1 MKMIIDSALSRSRA
15 TLLALLVILIAGG
28 IAYVDI
34 PKEADPD
41 IDIPLIYIL
50 LKHDGISPEDS
61 ERLLLQP
68 VESSLRSIEGVK
80 EVRSSAYESGASIV
94 LEFDAGFDAEKAIT
108 DVREKVDLAKTSL
121 PSETKEPKIKEINF
135 SLFPVLVVTL
145 SGNIPERTLL
155 ALARSLRDEIGSIN
169 TVLDAK
175 LTGNR
180 KELIEVIIDPTLLE
194 SYDLDSITILQI
206 IARSNL
212 LVTAGT
218 LDAGHGRFPIKVP
231 GLYEN
236 ISDILT
242 QPIKVHDGAV
252 VTIGDVANV
261 KRTFKDRDSIA
272 RLSGEPSI
280 GLEISK
286 RSGENIIDTIQ
297 SVREKVFQQ
306 SQHWPNE
313 IKVTFSQDRSV
324 HIHRMLKDLQ
334 NNVISAILL
343 VMIIIVGTLGWRSGL
358 LVGIAIP
365 GSFLLGILVLATLGF
380 SINIV
385 VLFSLILSVGMLV
398 DGAIVVTEF
407 ADRQMTNGL
416 PKKDAY
422 RVAANRMAGPII
434 ASTAT
439 TLAAFMPLIFWPGM
453 VGEFMK
459 FLPITL
465 IAILTASLLMA
476 LVFIPTLGSKIGKP
490 NTLIAVRGATTTGS
504 LPGSIGRSDRFTGF
518 YLQILEL
525 ALKSPAKIILLAL
538 FTLVA
543 VQYTYITKGN
553 GVQFFPDIEPDT
565 AKIYVHAR
573 GNLST
578 EEKAAL
584 VYHIE
589 REVLKIDEFK
599 SIYTFVGKLQGGG
612 QNIPKDVIGTIQL
625 EFKDWAKR
633 RPAEVILAEIKSQ
646 ASKYA
651 GILVTFVELQKG
663 PPTGKPIKLLI
674 KSNNVAD
681 LNNATETIRNHL
693 DKIEG
698 LVNIDDDRDLPGI
711 EWQLKV
717 DRAEAAKFEVDVAL
731 IGNYVQLITKGLKV
745 TDYRTTD
752 SDEEIDVVIRYPQ
765 NHRKLNQYERI
776 QIKTKKGLI
785 PIDNFITWSPK
796 SKVGVIKR
804 VQSKK
809 TKTITADVAPGIL
822 ADSKAQELKAWLKAS
837 GLPDSVKIQFKGED
851 AEQKQARGFL
861 IKAFTVAIFIMGII
875 LVTQFNSFYSAFLI
889 LSAVIMST
897 AGVFLGLLFTGEP
910 FGIVMSGVGV
920 IALAGIVVNNNIVL
934 IDTFDYL
941 KHTSKSVQDAILLAG
956 AQRLR
961 PVLLT
966 TITTV
971 LGLLPMVF
979 QTNIDFLTREITI
992 GAPSTQWWVSLST
1005 TIVFGLSFATVLTL
1019 LVTPCALMLRSNLK
1033 DWYEVQFLK
1042 IKKQPK

>member
-15 TLLALLVILIAGG
+15 TLLALLMILIAGG
-28 IAYVDI
+28 IAYIDI

-218 LDAGHGRFPIKVP
+218 LDAGNGSFPIKVP

-416 PKKDAY
+416 PKEDAY

-490 NTLIAVRGATTTGS
+490 NTLIAVRGATATGS

-565 AKIYVHAR
+565 AKIYIHAR

-979 QTNIDFLTREITI
+979 QTNIDFVTREITI

>member
-15 TLLALLVILIAGG
+15 TLLALLMILIAGG
-28 IAYVDI
+28 IAYIDI

-218 LDAGHGRFPIKVP
+218 LDAGNGSFPIKVP

-236 ISDILT
+236 ISDILA

-343 VMIIIVGTLGWRSGL
+343 VMIIIVGALGWRSGL

-416 PKKDAY
+416 PKEDAY

-490 NTLIAVRGATTTGS
+490 NTLIAVRGATATGS

-1042 IKKQPK
+1042 IKKQPR

>member
-218 LDAGHGRFPIKVP
+218 LDAGNGSFPIKVP

-236 ISDILT
+236 ISDILA

-416 PKKDAY
+416 PKEDAY

-490 NTLIAVRGATTTGS
+490 NTLIAVRGATATGS

-565 AKIYVHAR
+565 AKIYIHAR

-979 QTNIDFLTREITI
+979 QTNIDFVTREITI

-1042 IKKQPK
+1042 IKKQPR

>member
-218 LDAGHGRFPIKVP
+218 LDAGNGSFPIKVP

-416 PKKDAY
+416 PKEDAY

-490 NTLIAVRGATTTGS
+490 NTLIAVRGATATGS

>member
-1 MKMIIDSALSRSRA
+1 M
-15 TLLALLVILIAGG
+15 
-28 IAYVDI
+28 
-34 PKEADPD
+34 
-41 IDIPLIYIL
+41 
-50 LKHDGISPEDS
+50 
-61 ERLLLQP
+61 
-68 VESSLRSIEGVK
+68 
-80 EVRSSAYESGASIV
+80 
-94 LEFDAGFDAEKAIT
+94 
-108 DVREKVDLAKTSL
+108 
-121 PSETKEPKIKEINF
+121 
-135 SLFPVLVVTL
+135 FPVLVVTL

-218 LDAGHGRFPIKVP
+218 LDAGNGSFPIKVP

-416 PKKDAY
+416 PKEDAY

-465 IAILTASLLMA
+465 IAIS
-476 LVFIPTLGSKIGKP
+476 VS
-490 NTLIAVRGATTTGS
+490 
-504 LPGSIGRSDRFTGF
+504 
-518 YLQILEL
+518 
-525 ALKSPAKIILLAL
+525 
-538 FTLVA
+538 
-543 VQYTYITKGN
+543 YTHLR
-553 GVQFFPDIEPDT
+553 
-565 AKIYVHAR
+565 AH
-573 GNLST
+573 
-578 EEKAAL
+578 
-584 VYHIE
+584 
-589 REVLKIDEFK
+589 
-599 SIYTFVGKLQGGG
+599 
-612 QNIPKDVIGTIQL
+612 
-625 EFKDWAKR
+625 
-633 RPAEVILAEIKSQ
+633 
-646 ASKYA
+646 
-651 GILVTFVELQKG
+651 
-663 PPTGKPIKLLI
+663 
-674 KSNNVAD
+674 
-681 LNNATETIRNHL
+681 ET
-693 DKIEG
+693 
-698 LVNIDDDRDLPGI
+698 
-711 EWQLKV
+711 
-717 DRAEAAKFEVDVAL
+717 
-731 IGNYVQLITKGLKV
+731 
-745 TDYRTTD
+745 
-752 SDEEIDVVIRYPQ
+752 
-765 NHRKLNQYERI
+765 
-776 QIKTKKGLI
+776 
-785 PIDNFITWSPK
+785 
-796 SKVGVIKR
+796 
-804 VQSKK
+804 
-809 TKTITADVAPGIL
+809 
-822 ADSKAQELKAWLKAS
+822 
-837 GLPDSVKIQFKGED
+837 
-851 AEQKQARGFL
+851 
-861 IKAFTVAIFIMGII
+861 
-875 LVTQFNSFYSAFLI
+875 
-889 LSAVIMST
+889 
-897 AGVFLGLLFTGEP
+897 
-910 FGIVMSGVGV
+910 
-920 IALAGIVVNNNIVL
+920 
-934 IDTFDYL
+934 
-941 KHTSKSVQDAILLAG
+941 
-956 AQRLR
+956 
-961 PVLLT
+961 
-966 TITTV
+966 
-971 LGLLPMVF
+971 
-979 QTNIDFLTREITI
+979 
-992 GAPSTQWWVSLST
+992 
-1005 TIVFGLSFATVLTL
+1005 
-1019 LVTPCALMLRSNLK
+1019 
-1033 DWYEVQFLK
+1033 
-1042 IKKQPK
+1042 

>member
-15 TLLALLVILIAGG
+15 TLLALLMILIAGG

-218 LDAGHGRFPIKVP
+218 LDAGNGSFPIKVP

-343 VMIIIVGTLGWRSGL
+343 VMIIIVGALGWRSGL

-416 PKKDAY
+416 PKEDAY

-490 NTLIAVRGATTTGS
+490 NTLIAVRGATATGS

-565 AKIYVHAR
+565 AKIYIHAR

-979 QTNIDFLTREITI
+979 QTNIDFVTREITI

>member
-15 TLLALLVILIAGG
+15 TLLALLMILIAGG
-28 IAYVDI
+28 IAYIDI

-218 LDAGHGRFPIKVP
+218 LDAGNGSFPIKVP

-236 ISDILT
+236 ISDILA

-416 PKKDAY
+416 PKEDAY

-490 NTLIAVRGATTTGS
+490 NTLIAVRGATATGS

-565 AKIYVHAR
+565 AKIYIHAR

-979 QTNIDFLTREITI
+979 QTNIDFVTREITI

-1042 IKKQPK
+1042 IKKQPR

>member
-15 TLLALLVILIAGG
+15 TLLALLMILIAGG

-218 LDAGHGRFPIKVP
+218 LDAGNGSFPIKVP

-306 SQHWPNE
+306 SQQWPNE

-343 VMIIIVGTLGWRSGL
+343 VMIIIVGALGWRSGL

-416 PKKDAY
+416 PKEDAY

-565 AKIYVHAR
+565 AKIYIHAR

-681 LNNATETIRNHL
+681 VNNATETIRDHL

-979 QTNIDFLTREITI
+979 QTNIDFVTREITI

>member
-15 TLLALLVILIAGG
+15 TLLALLMILIAGG
-28 IAYVDI
+28 IAYIDI

-218 LDAGHGRFPIKVP
+218 LDAGNGSFPIKVP

-416 PKKDAY
+416 PKEDAY

-565 AKIYVHAR
+565 AKIYIHAR

-979 QTNIDFLTREITI
+979 QTNIDFVTREITI

>member
-1 MKMIIDSALSRSRA
+1 MKMIIDTALSRSRA
-15 TLLALLVILIAGG
+15 TLLALLMILIAGG
-28 IAYVDI
+28 IAYIDI

-135 SLFPVLVVTL
+135 SLFPVLIVTL

-169 TVLDAK
+169 TVLDVK

-218 LDAGHGRFPIKVP
+218 LDAGNGSFPIKVP

-236 ISDILT
+236 ISDILA

-261 KRTFKDRDSIA
+261 KRTFKDRASIA

-286 RSGENIIDTIQ
+286 RIGENIIDTIQ

-306 SQHWPNE
+306 SQQWPNE

-343 VMIIIVGTLGWRSGL
+343 VMIIIVGALGWRSGL

-385 VLFSLILSVGMLV
+385 VLFGLILSVGMLV

-416 PKKDAY
+416 PKEDAY

-490 NTLIAVRGATTTGS
+490 NTVAAVQDATATSS
-504 LPGSIGRSDRFTGF
+504 LPGRIGRSDRFTEF

-525 ALKSPAKIILLAL
+525 ALKSPAKIILVAL

-565 AKIYVHAR
+565 AKIYIHAR

-633 RPAEVILAEIKSQ
+633 RPAEVILAEIKGQ

-674 KSNNVAD
+674 KSNNVPD

-752 SDEEIDVVIRYPQ
+752 SDEEIDVVIRYPK

-776 QIKTKKGLI
+776 QIKTNKGLI

-804 VQSKK
+804 VQSIK

-822 ADSKAQELKAWLKAS
+822 AHSKAQELKAWLKAS
-837 GLPDSVKIQFKGED
+837 DLPDSVKIQFKGED
-851 AEQKQARGFL
+851 AEQKQAKSFL
-861 IKAFTVAIFIMGII
+861 IKAFTAAIFIMGII
-875 LVTQFNSFYSAFLI
+875 LVIQFNSFYSAFLI

-941 KHTSKSVQDAILLAG
+941 KCTSKTVQDAILLAG

-979 QTNIDFLTREITI
+979 QTNIDFVTREITI

-1042 IKKQPK
+1042 IKKQPE

>member
-15 TLLALLVILIAGG
+15 TLLALLMILIAGG
-28 IAYVDI
+28 IAYIDI

-212 LVTAGT
+212 LVTAGR
-218 LDAGHGRFPIKVP
+218 LDAGNGSFPIKVP

-236 ISDILT
+236 ISDILA

-416 PKKDAY
+416 SKKDAY

-490 NTLIAVRGATTTGS
+490 NTLIAVRGATATGS

-565 AKIYVHAR
+565 AKIYIHAR

-979 QTNIDFLTREITI
+979 QTNIDFVTREITI

>member
-15 TLLALLVILIAGG
+15 TLLALLMILIAGG
-28 IAYVDI
+28 IAYIDI

-218 LDAGHGRFPIKVP
+218 LDAGNGSFPIKVP

-343 VMIIIVGTLGWRSGL
+343 VMIIIVGALGWRSGL

-416 PKKDAY
+416 PKEDAY

-565 AKIYVHAR
+565 AKIYIHAR

-920 IALAGIVVNNNIVL
+920 IALAGIIVNNNIVL

>member
-15 TLLALLVILIAGG
+15 TLLALLMILIAGG
-28 IAYVDI
+28 IAYIDI

-135 SLFPVLVVTL
+135 SLFPVLIVTL

-169 TVLDAK
+169 TVLDVK

-218 LDAGHGRFPIKVP
+218 LDAGNGSFPIKVP

-236 ISDILT
+236 ISDILA

-306 SQHWPNE
+306 SQQWPNE

-343 VMIIIVGTLGWRSGL
+343 VMIIIVGALGWRSGL

-385 VLFSLILSVGMLV
+385 VLFGLILSVGMLV

-416 PKKDAY
+416 PKEDAY

-490 NTLIAVRGATTTGS
+490 NTVAAVQDATATSS
-504 LPGSIGRSDRFTGF
+504 LPGRIGRSDRFTEF

-525 ALKSPAKIILLAL
+525 ALKSPAKIILVAL

-565 AKIYVHAR
+565 AKIYIHAR

-633 RPAEVILAEIKSQ
+633 RPAEVVLAEIKSQ

-674 KSNNVAD
+674 KSNNVPD

-752 SDEEIDVVIRYPQ
+752 SDEEIDVVIRYPK

-776 QIKTKKGLI
+776 QIKTNKGLI

-804 VQSKK
+804 VQSIK

-822 ADSKAQELKAWLKAS
+822 AHSKAQELKTWLKAS
-837 GLPDSVKIQFKGED
+837 NLPDSVKIQFKGED
-851 AEQKQARGFL
+851 AEQKQAKSFL
-861 IKAFTVAIFIMGII
+861 IKAFTIAIFIMGII

-941 KHTSKSVQDAILLAG
+941 KCTSKTVQDAILLAG

-979 QTNIDFLTREITI
+979 QTNIDFVTREITI

-1033 DWYEVQFLK
+1033 GWYEVQCLK
-1042 IKKQPK
+1042 IKNQPK

>member
-15 TLLALLVILIAGG
+15 TLLALLMILIAGG
-28 IAYVDI
+28 IAYIDI

-218 LDAGHGRFPIKVP
+218 LDAGNGSFPIKVP

-416 PKKDAY
+416 PKEDAY

-490 NTLIAVRGATTTGS
+490 NTLVAVRGATATGS

-565 AKIYVHAR
+565 AKIYIHAR

-979 QTNIDFLTREITI
+979 QTNIDFVTREITI

>member
-15 TLLALLVILIAGG
+15 TLLALLMILIAGG
-28 IAYVDI
+28 IAYIDI

-218 LDAGHGRFPIKVP
+218 LDAGNGSFPIKVP

-343 VMIIIVGTLGWRSGL
+343 VMIIIVGALGWRSGL

-416 PKKDAY
+416 PKEDAY

-979 QTNIDFLTREITI
+979 QTNIDFVTREITI

>member
-218 LDAGHGRFPIKVP
+218 LDAGNGSFPIKVP

-416 PKKDAY
+416 PKEDAY

-490 NTLIAVRGATTTGS
+490 NTLIAVRGATATGS

-565 AKIYVHAR
+565 AKIYIHAR

>member
-1 MKMIIDSALSRSRA
+1 MKMIIDTALSRSRA
-15 TLLALLVILIAGG
+15 TLLALLMILIAGG
-28 IAYVDI
+28 IAYIDI

-80 EVRSSAYESGASIV
+80 ELRSSAYESGASIV

-135 SLFPVLVVTL
+135 SLFPVLIVTL

-169 TVLDAK
+169 TVLDVK

-218 LDAGHGRFPIKVP
+218 LDAGNGSFPIKVP

-236 ISDILT
+236 ISDILA

-261 KRTFKDRDSIA
+261 KRTFKDRASIA

-306 SQHWPNE
+306 SQQWPNE

-324 HIHRMLKDLQ
+324 HIHRMLKDIQ

-343 VMIIIVGTLGWRSGL
+343 VMVIIVGALGWRSGL

-416 PKKDAY
+416 PKEDAY

-490 NTLIAVRGATTTGS
+490 NTLVAVQDATATSS
-504 LPGSIGRSDRFTGF
+504 LPGRIGRSDRFTEF

-525 ALKSPAKIILLAL
+525 ALKSPAKIILVAL

-565 AKIYVHAR
+565 AKIYIHAR

-584 VYHIE
+584 VYNIE

-633 RPAEVILAEIKSQ
+633 RPAEVVLAEIKSQ
-646 ASKYA
+646 ASKYV

-674 KSNNVAD
+674 KSNNVPD

-752 SDEEIDVVIRYPQ
+752 SDEEIDVVIRYPK

-776 QIKTKKGLI
+776 QIKTNKGLI

-804 VQSKK
+804 VQSIK

-822 ADSKAQELKAWLKAS
+822 AHSKAQELKAWLKAS
-837 GLPDSVKIQFKGED
+837 DLPDSVKIQFKGED
-851 AEQKQARGFL
+851 AEQKQAKSFL
-861 IKAFTVAIFIMGII
+861 IKAFTAAIFIMGII
-875 LVTQFNSFYSAFLI
+875 LVIQFNSFYSAFLI

-941 KHTSKSVQDAILLAG
+941 KCTSKTVQDAILLAG

-979 QTNIDFLTREITI
+979 QTNIDFVSREITI

-1042 IKKQPK
+1042 IKKQPE

>member
-218 LDAGHGRFPIKVP
+218 LDAGNGSFPIKVP

-416 PKKDAY
+416 PKEDAY

-565 AKIYVHAR
+565 AKIYIHAR

-979 QTNIDFLTREITI
+979 QTNIDFVTREITI

>member
-1 MKMIIDSALSRSRA
+1 MKMVIDTALSRSRA
-15 TLLALLVILIAGG
+15 TLLALLMILIAGVA
-28 IAYVDI
+28 AYIDI

-68 VESSLRSIEGVK
+68 LETSLRSIEGVK
-80 EVRSSAYESGASIV
+80 EVRSSAYESGASMV

-121 PSETKEPKIKEINF
+121 PTETKEPKIKEINF

-169 TVLDAK
+169 SVLDVK

-194 SYDLDSITILQI
+194 SYNLDSVTILQI

-218 LDAGHGRFPIKVP
+218 LDAGNGSFPIKVP

-236 ISDILT
+236 ITDILA
-242 QPIKVHDGAV
+242 QPIKVHDGAL

-297 SVREKVFQQ
+297 SVREKVFQKSKQ
-306 SQHWPNE
+306 WPNE
-313 IKVTFSQDRSV
+313 IKVTFSQDRSL
-324 HIHRMLKDLQ
+324 HINRMLNDLQ

-343 VMIIIVGTLGWRSGL
+343 VMIIIVGALGWRSGL

-407 ADRQMTNGL
+407 ADRQMTSGL
-416 PKKDAY
+416 PKEDAY

-476 LVFIPTLGSKIGKP
+476 LVFIPTLGSQIGKP
-490 NTLIAVRGATTTGS
+490 NTLVAVQGATTENS
-504 LPGSIGRSDRFTGF
+504 FLGSIGKPNRFTGF
-518 YLQILEL
+518 YLQVLEL
-525 ALKSPAKIILLAL
+525 ALKSPTKIILVAL

-565 AKIYVHAR
+565 AKIYIHAR

-578 EEKAAL
+578 KEKAAL

-625 EFKDWAKR
+625 EFKDWAQR

-674 KSNNVAD
+674 KSNNISD

-752 SDEEIDVVIRYPQ
+752 SDEEIDVVIRYPR

-776 QIKTKKGLI
+776 QIKTNKGLI

-796 SKVGVIKR
+796 TKVGVIKR
-804 VQSKK
+804 VQSMK

-822 ADSKAQELKAWLKAS
+822 ADSKSQELKAWLKAS
-837 GLPDSVKIQFKGED
+837 DLPDSVKIQFKGED
-851 AEQKQARGFL
+851 AEQKQAKGFL
-861 IKAFTVAIFIMGII
+861 IKAFTAAIFIMGII

-889 LSAVIMST
+889 LSAVILST

-941 KHTSKSVQDAILLAG
+941 KHKSKNVQDAILLAG

-966 TITTV
+966 TVTTV

-979 QTNIDFLTREITI
+979 QTNIDFITREITI

-1033 DWYEVQFLK
+1033 DWYEVKFSK
-1042 IKKQPK
+1042 

>member
-218 LDAGHGRFPIKVP
+218 LDAGNGSFPIKVP

-416 PKKDAY
+416 PKQDAY

-490 NTLIAVRGATTTGS
+490 NTLIAVRGATATGS

-979 QTNIDFLTREITI
+979 QTNIDFVTREITI

>member
-15 TLLALLVILIAGG
+15 TLLALLMILIAGG
-28 IAYVDI
+28 IAYIDI

-218 LDAGHGRFPIKVP
+218 LDAGNGSFPIKVP

-236 ISDILT
+236 ISDILA

-306 SQHWPNE
+306 SQQWPNE

-343 VMIIIVGTLGWRSGL
+343 VMIIIVGALGWRSGL

-416 PKKDAY
+416 PKEDAY

-490 NTLIAVRGATTTGS
+490 NTLVAVRGATATSS

-565 AKIYVHAR
+565 AKIYIHAR

-804 VQSKK
+804 VQSIK

-822 ADSKAQELKAWLKAS
+822 ADSKAQELKTWLKAS

-934 IDTFDYL
+934 IDTFDYI

-979 QTNIDFLTREITI
+979 QTNIDFITREITV

-1033 DWYEVQFLK
+1033 DWYVVQFLK

>member
-218 LDAGHGRFPIKVP
+218 LDAGNGSFPIKVP

-343 VMIIIVGTLGWRSGL
+343 VMIIIVGALGWRSGL

-416 PKKDAY
+416 PKEDAY

-565 AKIYVHAR
+565 AKIYIHAR

-822 ADSKAQELKAWLKAS
+822 ADSKAQELKEWLKAS

-979 QTNIDFLTREITI
+979 QTNIDFVTREITI

>member
-15 TLLALLVILIAGG
+15 TLLALLMILIAGG
-28 IAYVDI
+28 IAYIDI

-218 LDAGHGRFPIKVP
+218 LDAGNGSFPIKVP

-343 VMIIIVGTLGWRSGL
+343 VMIIIVGDTRLAIRATCGHSHPWL
-358 LVGIAIP
+358 LLTGN
-365 GSFLLGILVLATLGF
+365 F
-380 SINIV
+380 SASNV
-385 VLFSLILSVGMLV
+385 
-398 DGAIVVTEF
+398 
-407 ADRQMTNGL
+407 
-416 PKKDAY
+416 
-422 RVAANRMAGPII
+422 RVFNKYS
-434 ASTAT
+434 ST
-439 TLAAFMPLIFWPGM
+439 F
-453 VGEFMK
+453 
-459 FLPITL
+459 
-465 IAILTASLLMA
+465 
-476 LVFIPTLGSKIGKP
+476 
-490 NTLIAVRGATTTGS
+490 
-504 LPGSIGRSDRFTGF
+504 
-518 YLQILEL
+518 
-525 ALKSPAKIILLAL
+525 
-538 FTLVA
+538 
-543 VQYTYITKGN
+543 
-553 GVQFFPDIEPDT
+553 QF
-565 AKIYVHAR
+565 
-573 GNLST
+573 
-578 EEKAAL
+578 
-584 VYHIE
+584 
-589 REVLKIDEFK
+589 
-599 SIYTFVGKLQGGG
+599 
-612 QNIPKDVIGTIQL
+612 
-625 EFKDWAKR
+625 
-633 RPAEVILAEIKSQ
+633 
-646 ASKYA
+646 
-651 GILVTFVELQKG
+651 
-663 PPTGKPIKLLI
+663 
-674 KSNNVAD
+674 
-681 LNNATETIRNHL
+681 
-693 DKIEG
+693 
-698 LVNIDDDRDLPGI
+698 
-711 EWQLKV
+711 
-717 DRAEAAKFEVDVAL
+717 
-731 IGNYVQLITKGLKV
+731 
-745 TDYRTTD
+745 
-752 SDEEIDVVIRYPQ
+752 
-765 NHRKLNQYERI
+765 
-776 QIKTKKGLI
+776 
-785 PIDNFITWSPK
+785 NFICWY
-796 SKVGVIKR
+796 VGGWGNCSHRI
-804 VQSKK
+804 
-809 TKTITADVAPGIL
+809 
-822 ADSKAQELKAWLKAS
+822 
-837 GLPDSVKIQFKGED
+837 
-851 AEQKQARGFL
+851 
-861 IKAFTVAIFIMGII
+861 
-875 LVTQFNSFYSAFLI
+875 
-889 LSAVIMST
+889 
-897 AGVFLGLLFTGEP
+897 
-910 FGIVMSGVGV
+910 
-920 IALAGIVVNNNIVL
+920 
-934 IDTFDYL
+934 
-941 KHTSKSVQDAILLAG
+941 
-956 AQRLR
+956 
-961 PVLLT
+961 
-966 TITTV
+966 
-971 LGLLPMVF
+971 
-979 QTNIDFLTREITI
+979 
-992 GAPSTQWWVSLST
+992 
-1005 TIVFGLSFATVLTL
+1005 
-1019 LVTPCALMLRSNLK
+1019 C
-1033 DWYEVQFLK
+1033 
-1042 IKKQPK
+1042 

>member
-15 TLLALLVILIAGG
+15 TLLALLMILIAGG
-28 IAYVDI
+28 IAYIDI

-218 LDAGHGRFPIKVP
+218 LDAGNGSFPIKVP

-343 VMIIIVGTLGWRSGL
+343 VMIIIVGALGWRSGL

-416 PKKDAY
+416 PKEDAY

-490 NTLIAVRGATTTGS
+490 NTLIAVRGATATGS

-979 QTNIDFLTREITI
+979 QTNIDFVTREITI

>member
-218 LDAGHGRFPIKVP
+218 LDAGNGSFPIKVP

-343 VMIIIVGTLGWRSGL
+343 VMIIIVGALGWRSGL

-416 PKKDAY
+416 PKEDAY

-490 NTLIAVRGATTTGS
+490 NTLIAVRGATATGS

-979 QTNIDFLTREITI
+979 QTNIDFVTREITI

>member
-15 TLLALLVILIAGG
+15 TLLALLMILIAGG
-28 IAYVDI
+28 IAYIDI

-135 SLFPVLVVTL
+135 SLFPVLIVTL

-169 TVLDAK
+169 TVLDVK

-218 LDAGHGRFPIKVP
+218 LDAGNGSFPIKVP

-236 ISDILT
+236 ISDILA

-306 SQHWPNE
+306 SQQWPNE

-343 VMIIIVGTLGWRSGL
+343 VMIIIVGALGWRSGL

-385 VLFSLILSVGMLV
+385 VLFGLILSVGMLV

-416 PKKDAY
+416 PKEDAY

-490 NTLIAVRGATTTGS
+490 NTVAAVQDAMATSS
-504 LPGSIGRSDRFTGF
+504 LPGRIGRSDRFTEF

-525 ALKSPAKIILLAL
+525 ALKSPAKIILVAL

-565 AKIYVHAR
+565 AKIYIHAR

-633 RPAEVILAEIKSQ
+633 RPAEVVLAEIKSQ

-674 KSNNVAD
+674 KSNNVPD

-752 SDEEIDVVIRYPQ
+752 SDEEIDVVIRYPK

-776 QIKTKKGLI
+776 QIKTNKGLI

-804 VQSKK
+804 VQSIK

-822 ADSKAQELKAWLKAS
+822 AHSKAQELKAWLKAS
-837 GLPDSVKIQFKGED
+837 DLPDSVKIQFKGED
-851 AEQKQARGFL
+851 AEQKQAKSFL
-861 IKAFTVAIFIMGII
+861 IKAFTAAIFIMGII
-875 LVTQFNSFYSAFLI
+875 LVIQFNSFYSAFLI

-941 KHTSKSVQDAILLAG
+941 KCTSKTVQDAILLAG

-979 QTNIDFLTREITI
+979 QTNIDFVTREITI

-1042 IKKQPK
+1042 IKKQPE